1 MHRWRE
7 FAELL
12 NVPYCKKFSTYGWG
26 DFKITSKGIYSY
38 ETNSFDIY
46 KETNE
51 YKAYAELFLNGD
63 IQIKLAE

>member
-1 MHRWRE
+1 MMHRWRE

-46 KETNE
+46 KETN
-51 YKAYAELFLNGD
+51 
-63 IQIKLAE
+63 